1 MILAQSESL
10 SRPRKKYRVITY
22 IDGFNLYFGIRRE
35 AMKRGSLNAPSPR
48 WYRYLWLNLD
58 QLSRN
63 LLTEEQELV
72 TVKYF
77 TSPISGSKGKQ
88 DRQNSFLDAL
98 RTLPNCNITFGRFE
112 PDRRECDNCGKA
124 AFHPQEKK
132 TDVNIAV
139 SLIRDAL
146 NDLYDTAILITA
158 DSDLVPAVEAVKKLK
173 PEKRLV
179 VAFPPSRY
187 SKELE
192 DTTNSTSL
200 HIWESQLRKSRFPS
214 VISRNGLPDI
224 VRPTKYSGESGC
236 TV

>member
-1 MILAQSESL
+1 
-10 SRPRKKYRVITY
+10 
-22 IDGFNLYFGIRRE
+22 
-35 AMKRGSLNAPSPR
+35 
-48 WYRYLWLNLD
+48 
-58 QLSRN
+58 
-63 LLTEEQELV
+63 
-72 TVKYF
+72 
-77 TSPISGSKGKQ
+77 
-88 DRQNSFLDAL
+88 
-98 RTLPNCNITFGRFE
+98 
-112 PDRRECDNCGKA
+112 
-124 AFHPQEKK
+124 
-132 TDVNIAV
+132 
-139 SLIRDAL
+139 
-146 NDLYDTAILITA
+146 
-158 DSDLVPAVEAVKKLK
+158 LK